1 MSTMRKRLTALEAGN
16 TEASI
21 WLQRRVGKETRAEV
35 LARHGLP
42 ADAAVNWIERRL
54 VTPLFDSNGVHRIGP
69 DGRAMF
75 EVEDDVDPV
84 GK

>member
-1 MSTMRKRLTALEAGN
+1 MSAMAKRLAALEAGN
-16 TEASI
+16 TEAAI

-42 ADAAVNWIERRL
+42 ADAVVNWIERRL
-54 VTPLFDSNGVHRIGP
+54 VTPLFDRNGAHRVGT

-75 EVEDDVDPV
+75 EVEDDVDSV
-84 GK
+84 AE

>member
-1 MSTMRKRLTALEAGN
+1 MSAMAKRLAALEAGN
-16 TEASI
+16 TEAAI

-42 ADAAVNWIERRL
+42 ADAVVNWIERRL
-54 VTPLFDSNGVHRIGP
+54 VTPLFDSNGAHRIGT

-75 EVEDDVDPV
+75 EVEDDVDTFA
-84 GK
+84 G